1 MMIKTHIGLI
11 SASLGL
17 RLPLGRR
24 ETNTEQLGTWDVAW
38 HFWLLLE
45 SLSIQRCS
53 TGGRIALLA
62 GIWNGGRSRCHRYW
76 RS

>member
-17 RLPLGRR
+17 RLPLGWR
-24 ETNTEQLGTWDVAW
+24 ETSTEQLGTWDVAW